1 MNEYSMAEEQ
11 EIDLLDFIKSML
23 EQWRGWLLAGIICM
37 ILIPSLKCLMDMRAD
52 ASPEAATT
60 ATAETTT
67 TVSYMEDVVASTNPG
82 VALNYYVT
90 WQQFKDLYDESLIMQ
105 LDATDIRR
113 LTLKFFIKATEDGT
127 DYIANYYSSLGS
139 DKEFIVQIADSLG
152 VEDSDMRYIL
162 DLVSVSASGSM
173 MNDGGNL
180 TVSVI
185 LPAGADEDS
194 VKKAVSDYLNSLS
207 SKIGNTIGEHSIS
220 LISSGVIAAFDED
233 IVKLQGNAVSN
244 INNWKN
250 AFLAIYKTLSD
261 SEKKEVD
268 GVISSLA
275 SGEISYQYVRTM
287 YSAQTDAEIEYAS
300 SSDVQEATPVA
311 EEVTVVHPAFSK
323 KYAILGFVV
332 GVFLYVGCAFAIL
345 IFIRRFRNGEEAANA
360 LQLRSYGDIYE
371 YPYHGFLAFIHD
383 KKIYAWRHK
392 KTSSVEDV
400 AKAISAKAKFGSTD
414 KITCLVL
421 GNAGKAGSA
430 KIEEVIKQVSTLGIQ
445 IESKKAP
452 AGVAS
457 LSEDEIGKFS
467 PVLLTVVSSQTR
479 PAQAVEVLIRL
490 KEYNV
495 PVFGMNFIE
504 G

>member
-1 MNEYSMAEEQ
+1 MNDYSMAEEQ
-11 EIDLLDFIKSML
+11 EIDLLDFIKNML

-37 ILIPSLKCLMDMRAD
+37 ILIPSLKYVKDMRAGVSVGTTSG
-52 ASPEAATT
+52 AVAT
-60 ATAETTT
+60 
-67 TVSYMEDVVASTNPG
+67 SSSSMESIVASTNPG

-90 WQQFKDLYDESLIMQ
+90 WQQLKDSYNESLIMH
-105 LDATDIRR
+105 LDATDIRK
-113 LTLKFFIKATEDGT
+113 LTLKYFIKSSEGGT
-127 DYIANYYSSLGS
+127 DYIASFYSGLTS
-139 DKEFIVQIADSLG
+139 DEEFIALLADSLG
-152 VEDSDMRYIL
+152 VEDSEMGYIS

-173 MNDGGNL
+173 MNEGGNL

-207 SKIGNTIGEHSIS
+207 SKIGNTIGEHSVS
-220 LISSGVIAAFDED
+220 LISSGVIASFDEE
-233 IVKLQGNAVSN
+233 IVKLQGNAVS
-244 INNWKN
+244 IISSWKN
-250 AFLAIYKTLSD
+250 SFLTVYKTLSD

-268 GVISSLA
+268 GVIDTLA
-275 SGEISYQYVRTM
+275 AGEMSYQDIKEM
-287 YSAQTDAEIEYAS
+287 YPAQTDVELEDTS
-300 SSDVQEATPVA
+300 SSDVQETTPVA
-311 EEVTVVHPAFSK
+311 EQVATAHPAFSK
-323 KYAILGFVV
+323 KYAIIGFVI

-345 IFIRRFRNGEEAANA
+345 IFIRRFRNGEEAADA

-392 KTSSVEDV
+392 KTSSAEDV

-430 KIEEVIKQVSTLGIQ
+430 KIEEVIKQVSSSGIQ

-467 PVLLTVVSSQTR
+467 PVLLTLVSGQTR
-479 PAQAVEVLIRL
+479 PAQAVELLIRL